1 MMSIWDRLANLDRRI
16 YYIILILVVAM
27 PIVKPWGL
35 PIKVGKE
42 AEDFFATVDKLPQ
55 GGTVLLVINYRTDCI
70 VEMNPQVVC
79 IFKHVLEKDGKII
92 MISGVDEGAMVSQ
105 IAAEHVAE
113 QMGAEY
119 GVDWIN
125 LGYKP
130 GGDVFM
136 KKMVDNFWE
145 ASAYSDMN
153 GDSLDKFPIMKGFN
167 SLAQADLVLNL
178 VAVVPSP
185 GEKLLQMAII
195 PTGVPYAVG
204 TTALQT
210 TSEMVFYSSGHYQ
223 GILAG
228 LRGAAEYEFL
238 LGHPGAAITGMD
250 SQSAAHILVIVLI
263 ALGNLGYFLGEKKRG
278 KSAHGS
284 PRGGDVS

>member
-1 MMSIWDRLANLDRRI
+1 MSIWDRLANLDRRI

-136 KKMVDNFWE
+136 KK
-145 ASAYSDMN
+145 N
-153 GDSLDKFPIMKGFN
+153 GR
-167 SLAQADLVLNL
+167 Q
-178 VAVVPSP
+178 
-185 GEKLLQMAII
+185 
-195 PTGVPYAVG
+195 
-204 TTALQT
+204 
-210 TSEMVFYSSGHYQ
+210 
-223 GILAG
+223 
-228 LRGAAEYEFL
+228 
-238 LGHPGAAITGMD
+238 
-250 SQSAAHILVIVLI
+250 
-263 ALGNLGYFLGEKKRG
+263 FLGG
-278 KSAHGS
+278 ICLL
-284 PRGGDVS
+284 